1 MKHLYGPLSSQVAES
16 IGITEEFLRK
26 KEVHA
31 DCIPCKCTSPEEAP
45 EELEGAGPQKR
56 ANEVGMARGAP
67 SGNCWGGPLG
77 LTALLQGEEVPVG
90 LFLPSLSWLGLLSLD
105 CRGRAGLS
113 AKDQERRVSC

>member
-67 SGNCWGGPLG
+67 GRRPASGELLRW
-77 LTALLQGEEVPVG
+77 TAGTHSTSPGRRGAGWPV
-90 LFLPSLSWLGLLSLD
+90 SS
-105 CRGRAGLS
+105 
-113 AKDQERRVSC
+113 